1 MTLHPEPIEQI
12 RHVEPV
18 QHARGGLVTRI
29 TMRLDNGRA
38 VTFYEVASGG
48 SVNVCAS
55 RDDAF
60 EIIRN
65 GR

>member
-1 MTLHPEPIEQI
+1 MTLYPEPIEQI

-18 QHARGGLVTRI
+18 QHARGGRITRV

-38 VTFYEVASGG
+38 LSWYEVAIGG
-48 SVNVCAS
+48 HVATCDS
-55 RDDAF
+55 RADAF
-60 EIIRN
+60 EFIRN